1 VSGPRHP
8 PDPSLPTGRSPD
20 VSGVTFFDEAIG
32 RLERLRQEEAKGI
45 RQAAELCAD
54 SIIGEGLVFVFGT
67 GHGAIPALEAFPRS
81 GSVVGFRPMVELPIT
96 MLYHVW
102 GDMGVPQ
109 YRFLHRQEGYGQAIV
124 EANRLRDGDS
134 VIVFSHS
141 GINPV
146 GIDIAVAARKM
157 GLPLVG
163 VTSREHSSQ
172 VESRHSSAK
181 RLYELADVVID
192 TGAPLG
198 DAVVRIDG
206 LEEPV
211 SAVSTVLVVAVMQAI
226 IAETARVMV
235 ERGTAPHVEM
245 NLNLPRETSVR
256 EHNDHGYQELWRRLA
271 NR

>member
-1 VSGPRHP
+1 VSATTY
-8 PDPSLPTGRSPD
+8 L
-20 VSGVTFFDEAIG
+20 DEAIS
-32 RLERLRQEEAKGI
+32 RLERI
-45 RQAAELCAD
+45 RSGQAAAIRRAAEICAH
-54 SIIGEGLVFVFGT
+54 SITEGCLVFPFGT
-67 GHGAIPALEAFPRS
+67 GHGAIPALESFPRS

-96 MLYHVW
+96 LLHHVW

-109 YRFLHRQEGYGQAIV
+109 YRFLHRQEGYGRAIV
-124 EANRLRDGDS
+124 EANRLRQGDS

-146 GIDIAVAARKM
+146 GIDVAVTAKEM
-157 GLPLVG
+157 GLALVG

-172 VESRHSSAK
+172 VESRHSSGK

-206 LEEPV
+206 VEEPV

-226 IAETARVMV
+226 MAETARVMT
-235 ERGTAPHVEM
+235 ERGQPPRVEV
-245 NLNLPRETSVR
+245 NLNLPMETSAR
-256 EHNDHGYQELWRRLA
+256 EHNDVGYRELWRRLA
-271 NR
+271 DR

>member
-1 VSGPRHP
+1 VSA
-8 PDPSLPTGRSPD
+8 T
-20 VSGVTFFDEAIG
+20 TFFDEAIA
-32 RLERLRQEEAKGI
+32 RLERLRREEEETI
-45 RQAAELCAD
+45 HRAAVICAD
-54 SIIGEGLVFVFGT
+54 SIIAGHLVFPFGT
-67 GHGAIPALEAFPRS
+67 GHGALPALEAFPRS

-96 MLYHVW
+96 LLHHVW

-109 YRFLHRQEGYGQAIV
+109 YRFLHRQEGYGRAIV

-146 GIDIAVAARKM
+146 GIDVAVTTKDM
-157 GLPLVG
+157 GLSLVA

-172 VESRHSSAK
+172 VESRHSSGK

-206 LEEPV
+206 VEQPV

-226 IAETARVMV
+226 MAETAAVMT
-235 ERGTAPHVEM
+235 EQGATPHVEV
-245 NLNLPRETSVR
+245 NLNLPMDTSAR
-256 EHNDHGYQELWRRLA
+256 EHNDVGYRELWRRLA
-271 NR
+271 DR